1 MKLYKYIKI
10 LCVACLVFSIFSIS
24 SVSAKTLGELQNELS
39 SKKKE
44 LDDNKDKKNL
54 TESEMKTIN
63 NNIKTIQDNISQIQ
77 IDTTKLS
84 DEINELNMEI
94 IKKQD
99 EIKDIMSY
107 FQISSGESA
116 YLEYVMGAS
125 DFTDFIYRTA
135 VTEQMTSYNNE
146 LIDSY
151 NATIKKNEE
160 KKIELANKSVE
171 LKKQQESMK
180 QEYAKLGEELSSIGE
195 EEIIITDEV
204 KSLQELVQIYVKRG
218 CKANEDIS
226 TCGEKT
232 LPVGTTF
239 YRQLTNG
246 YITSWFGG
254 RDCSDPRVS
263 CGHYGLDSSTSINRY
278 NTPVYAIGT
287 GMVASLTIK
296 SSCGGNMVWVHH
308 KLSNGRTY
316 TSVYMHLSQINVSK
330 GQTVTK
336 DTVVG
341 IMGGGSTTPWDYCT
355 TGPHSH
361 LGIATGLYG
370 IDYNSSQLKN
380 HYIDPTTLINY
391 PKSMYVQWNDRY
403 TAF

>member
-1 MKLYKYIKI
+1 MKRYKFIT
-10 LCVACLVFSIFSIS
+10 LLLIFSLFFS
-24 SVSAKTLGELQNELS
+24 CVPFYNVQAKTLGDLQNELNA
-39 SKKKE
+39 KKKE
-44 LDDNKDKKNL
+44 LDENKNQKKL
-54 TESEMKTIN
+54 TESEMASIN
-63 NNIKTIQDNISQIQ
+63 NKIKSIQSTISQIQ
-77 IDTTKLS
+77 VDTTKLS
-84 DEINELNMEI
+84 EEIAELNDEIIE
-94 IKKQD
+94 KQE
-99 EIKDIMSY
+99 EIKRIISY

-125 DFTDFIYRTA
+125 DFTDFIYRSA
-135 VTEQMTSYNNE
+135 VTEQMTNYNDE

-151 NATIKKNEE
+151 NATIKANEE
-160 KKIELANKSVE
+160 KKIELANKEVE
-171 LKKQQESMK
+171 LKKQQASMK
-180 QEYAKLGEELSSIGE
+180 QEYAKLGQELNSIGE

-218 CKANEDIS
+218 CKANEDIA

-239 YRQLTNG
+239 YRQLNSG

-263 CGHYGLDSSTSINRY
+263 CGHYGLDASTSTNRY

-287 GMVASLTIK
+287 GMVAALTIK

-370 IDYNSSQLKN
+370 IDYDSSSLRS
-380 HYIDPTTLINY
+380 HYVDPTTLINY

>member
-1 MKLYKYIKI
+1 MKLHRFI
-10 LCVACLVFSIFSIS
+10 CFFCLICICFSCFL
-24 SVSAKTLGELQNELS
+24 VPNVDAKTLGDLQNELNN
-39 SKKKE
+39 KKKE
-44 LDDNKDKKNL
+44 LDENKAKKKL
-54 TESEMKTIN
+54 TQSEMTAIN
-63 NNIKTIQDNISQIQ
+63 NNIKTIQNNINQIQ
-77 IDTTKLS
+77 VDTTKLS
-84 DEINELNMEI
+84 DEINELNDEI
-94 IKKQD
+94 FKKQE
-99 EIKDIMSY
+99 EIKDIISY

-125 DFTDFIYRTA
+125 DFTDFIYRSA
-135 VTEQMTSYNNE
+135 VTEQMTKYNDE

-151 NATIKKNEE
+151 NATIKANED
-160 KKIELANKSVE
+160 KKIELANKEIE
-171 LKKQQESMK
+171 LKKQQASMK
-180 QEYAKLGEELSSIGE
+180 QEYAKLGEQLSSIGD

-204 KSLQELVQIYVKRG
+204 KSLQELVQIYVNRG
-218 CKANEDIS
+218 CKTNEDIS
-226 TCGEKT
+226 TCGSKT

-239 YRQLTNG
+239 YRQLNSG

-263 CGHYGLDSSTSINRY
+263 CGHYGLDASTSTNRY

-316 TSVYMHLSQINVSK
+316 TSVYMHLSQINVYK

-370 IDYNSSQLKN
+370 IDYDSSQLRN
-380 HYIDPTTLINY
+380 HYIDPTTMINY